1 MSQMDIMFL
10 DDAWQDYLYWQK
22 IDKQALK
29 RINQL
34 IKDIQRNPFEGLGKP
49 EPLKFDMSGLWSRR
63 INQEHRLIYQ
73 IKDDYIVIVQCL
85 YHY

>member
-1 MSQMDIMFL
+1 MDITFL
-10 DDAWQDYLYWQK
+10 DDAWQDYLYWLKTDKK
-22 IDKQALK
+22 ILK

-34 IKDIQRNPFEGLGKP
+34 IKDTQRTPFEGIGKP

-63 INQEHRLIYQ
+63 INQELRLIYQ
-73 IKDDYIVIVQCL
+73 VQDECIIIVQCR

>member
-1 MSQMDIMFL
+1 MFL

-22 IDKQALK
+22 VDKKILK

-34 IKDIQRNPFEGLGKP
+34 IKDVQRSPFSGLGKP
-49 EPLKFDMSGLWSRR
+49 EPLKFDMSSLWSRR

-73 IKDDYIVIVQCL
+73 VKDEYIIIVQCR
-85 YHY
+85 YHYQH

>member
-1 MSQMDIMFL
+1 MFL

-22 IDKQALK
+22 TNKKILK

-34 IKDIQRNPFEGLGKP
+34 IKDIQRNPFEGIGKL
-49 EPLKFDMSGLWSRR
+49 EALKFDMSGLWSRR
-63 INQEHRLIYQ
+63 IDREHRLIYQ
-73 IKDDYIVIVQCL
+73 VRDDYMVIVQCR

>member
-1 MSQMDIMFL
+1 MFL
-10 DDAWQDYLYWQK
+10 DDAWQDYLYWLKTDQK
-22 IDKQALK
+22 ILK

-34 IKDIQRNPFEGLGKP
+34 IKDIQRTPFHGIGKP
-49 EPLKFDMSGLWSRR
+49 ESLKFDMSRLWSRR

-73 IKDDYIVIVQCL
+73 VKDEYIIIVQCR